1 VKKLIY
7 LNLIL
12 TLIIISVW
20 FFRDTPFGAAILS
33 TSSTDTLSTFRTNV
47 NTSLS
52 NVAAELYLSKSGVTL
67 SPTSTS
73 YFLGVGTSSVA
84 FPLTVQGGIYTAS
97 SSILMRSDS
106 GNCYYLIAPGG
117 GGSPTLATS
126 TSCY

>member
-1 VKKLIY
+1 MKKLIY

-20 FFRDTPFGAAILS
+20 FFRDTPFGAAIIS

-52 NVAAELYLSKSGVTL
+52 SVAAELYLSKSGVTL

-97 SSILMRSDS
+97 SSIMFRSDD
-106 GNCYYLIAPGG
+106 GTCHLLISQI
-117 GGSPTLATS
+117 GSAVPILS
-126 TSCY
+126 TTTCR

>member
-1 VKKLIY
+1 LKRLIY

-12 TLIIISVW
+12 TIILFGLW
-20 FFRDTPFGAAILS
+20 FFKDTNFGASILS
-33 TSSTDTLSTFRTNV
+33 TASTDTLSTFRTNV

-97 SSILMRSDS
+97 SSLMMRSDD
-106 GNCYYLIAPGG
+106 GTCHLLISQN
-117 GGSPTLATS
+117 GSAVPILS
-126 TSCY
+126 TTTCK